1 MVSSSLTG
9 SIFTWS
15 RVVRLSVARARVPL
29 LLETLAASLAACSF
43 FRFLEL
49 DVCDAWDRCDGAEAA
64 AAIGWSNFARNSAMA
79 CGDAVAIQWSMLAGV
94 NTVVGGVLTVAEGVA
109 RVTAGV
115 AVGAGVP
122 AALAAVDAGSGD
134 T

>member
-1 MVSSSLTG
+1 M
-9 SIFTWS
+9 
-15 RVVRLSVARARVPL
+15 
-29 LLETLAASLAACSF
+29 
-43 FRFLEL
+43 
-49 DVCDAWDRCDGAEAA
+49 CDAWDLCEGAEAA
-64 AAIGWSNFARNSAMA
+64 AAVGWSNFARNAAIS

-109 RVTAGV
+109 HVTAGV
-115 AVGAGVP
+115 AAGAGVP